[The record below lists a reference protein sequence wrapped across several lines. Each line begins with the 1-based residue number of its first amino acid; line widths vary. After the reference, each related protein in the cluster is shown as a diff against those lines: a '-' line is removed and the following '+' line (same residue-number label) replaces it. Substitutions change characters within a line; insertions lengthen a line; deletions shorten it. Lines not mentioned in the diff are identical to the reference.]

1 MFRRMTI
8 ALLLAAPGAA
18 AFGQGQEVG
27 GQQEISG
34 QGQEMG
40 DWAIAQMPNGC
51 MVEAVSPQGT
61 MLSIWGFAGQPKLAF
76 LLQNKGWGALQDGR
90 SYKLGLDFVGT
101 PTAMPVDATAREHI
115 DSDGPGFLFTVVP
128 GGDKAKSFLTAFTSA
143 EGMRISRDGRSVDTL
158 PLAGSRG
165 AIGALAKC
173 LAGKWGAAGAEPDA
187 SDGDDAKPAPAVPTA

>member
-1 MFRRMTI
+1 MFRRMI
-8 ALLLAAPGAA
+8 AALLLAAPSAA
-18 AFGQGQEVG
+18 AM
-27 GQQEISG
+27 G

-40 DWAIAQMPNGC
+40 GWAIAQMPNGC

-101 PTAMPVDATAREHI
+101 PTAMPVDATARQNI
-115 DSDGPGFLFTVVP
+115 DSDGPGFLFTVQP
-128 GGDKAKSFLTAFTSA
+128 GGDGAKSFLNAFTSA
-143 EGMRISRDGRSVDTL
+143 EGMRISQEGRSVDTL

-165 AIGALAKC
+165 AMGALAKC
-173 LAGKWGAAGAEPDA
+173 LSEHWHSTAAAPDEG
-187 SDGDDAKPAPAVPTA
+187 DDDDAKPAKAAPTV